1 MKEYTATGLISG
13 GPTTLTYVK
22 VITDGTNTA
31 KAVLHNNTSAAGD
44 VVDETTVLA
53 TNHYGGG
60 NIDPPSGIRCSI
72 GLYLTLTG
80 TGAPSVIIKNT

>member
-1 MKEYTATGLISG
+1 MKEYTGTGLISG
-13 GPTTLTYVK
+13 GPCTLKYVK

-31 KAVLHNNTSAAGD
+31 KAVLQNGLTATGE

-60 NIDPPSGIRCSI
+60 NIDPSHGIRCDV

-80 TGAPSVIIKNT
+80 SGAPSVIIKTT